1 MKPLGV
7 KSVAQ
12 LKFFADRQRQRQRL
26 RQLPQ
31 SMAVQLAQSAPA
43 LPEPHASWF
52 DALEKKWT
60 RRYGV

>member
-12 LKFFADRQRQRQRL
+12 LKFFADRQRQRL

-43 LPEPHASWF
+43 LPEPHASWV